1 MRPNPE
7 GFAPEVRAEM
17 EKLFW
22 WGVGALLSLT
32 TGGPEEAYG
41 EGDRTANSISRRCPP

>member
-1 MRPNPE
+1 
-7 GFAPEVRAEM
+7 M

-22 WGVGALLSLT
+22 CGIRALLSLT

-41 EGDRTANSISRRCPP
+41 EGGQNGELNLPPVSTEIS